1 MGLRVALLFN
11 LAEQE
16 EQGIDDP
23 PDLGAEWDSE
33 QTVEAIRSSLAAA
46 GHQVTLIEGRFPDL
60 TRLLTEQVD
69 IAFNIC
75 EGRHGRNREAHVPAC
90 LEMLGV
96 PYTGSDVLT
105 LAVSLDKPTTK
116 KLLLQSQVPTPKFQV
131 FYSALDM
138 LDDDLSFPLF
148 VKPIHEGS
156 SIGITPESKVQTEAD
171 LRERVEYVVRNY
183 KQPALVEEFIEGGEF
198 TVGILGNNELTVLP
212 VMEVS
217 FANVPEAANG
227 VYSYQYKQ
235 EWTNPSNFLCPAPL
249 DEFST
254 RLLQETAVLA
264 YRALGCRDLGR
275 VDFRLSPTGIPYVIE
290 VNPLPGL
297 APGYSDFPVAAQAAG
312 IEHPELINRILNH
325 SLERLQIRPMAL
337 HA

>member
-11 LAEQE
+11 LADQE
-16 EQGIDDP
+16 EQGVDEP

-33 QTVEAIRSSLAAA
+33 ATVEAIRSSLAAA
-46 GHQVTLIEGRFPDL
+46 GHQVILVEGRLSDL
-60 TRLLTEQVD
+60 TRLLAEHVD

-75 EGRHGRNREAHVPAC
+75 EGFRGRNREAHVPAF

-131 FYSALDM
+131 FYSALDV
-138 LDDDLSFPLF
+138 LDSGLCFPLF

-156 SIGITPESKVQTEAD
+156 SIGITAASKVQTEAE
-171 LRERVEYVVRNY
+171 LRERVAYVTRHY
-183 KQPALVEEFIEGGEF
+183 QQPALVEEFIEGREF
-198 TVGILGNNELTVLP
+198 TVGILGNTELTILP

-217 FANVPEAANG
+217 FENVPETANG

-235 EWTNPSNFLCPAPL
+235 EWSSTSNLLCPAPL
-249 DEFST
+249 DEFRT

-264 YRALGCRDLGR
+264 YRAIGCRDFGR
-275 VDFRLSPTGIPYVIE
+275 VDFRLSPTGVPQVIE
-290 VNPLPGL
+290 INPLPGL
-297 APGYSDFPVAAQAAG
+297 APGYSDFPMAAQAAG
-312 IEHPELINRILNH
+312 IEHPELICRILNH
-325 SLERLQIRPMAL
+325 AIERLQIRPAAL

>member
-1 MGLRVALLFN
+1 MGLKVALLFN

-16 EQGIDDP
+16 EKGVDDP

-33 QTVEAIRSSLAAA
+33 ATVEAIRASLAAA
-46 GHQVTLIEGRFPDL
+46 GHQVIPIEGRLPEL
-60 TRLLTEQVD
+60 TRLLTEPVD

-75 EGRHGRNREAHVPAC
+75 EGFQGRNREAHVPAF

-116 KLLLQSQVPTPKFQV
+116 KLLQQSHVPTPKFQV
-131 FYSALDM
+131 FYSALDV
-138 LDDDLSFPLF
+138 LDNDLCFPLF
-148 VKPIHEGS
+148 VKPAHEGS
-156 SIGITPESKVQTEAD
+156 SIGITAASKVQTEAE
-171 LRERVEYVVRNY
+171 LRERVAYVIRY
-183 KQPALVEEFIEGGEF
+183 YRQPALVEEFVKGREF
-198 TVGILGNNELTVLP
+198 TVGILGNTELTVLP

-217 FANVPEAANG
+217 FANVPEGANG

-254 RLLQETAVLA
+254 RLLQETAVMA
-264 YRALGCRDLGR
+264 YRAIGCHDVGR
-275 VDFRLSPTGIPYVIE
+275 IDFRLSPTGIPQVIE
-290 VNPLPGL
+290 INPLPGL
-297 APGYSDFPVAAQAAG
+297 APGYSDFPMAAQAAG

-325 SLERLQIRPMAL
+325 AIERLQIRPVAL